1 MDQLLKLGKIPFL
14 AIQLPYP
21 SFIVVEILLFL
32 ALESLQLL
40 LVAPL
45 LLTHSFRCLSIP
57 SFSTRLG
64 FKCFGEFIFLLY
76 KILLILNLN
85 VLALR
90 ISMHAL
96 YRNLIY
102 VQKKSL

>member
-1 MDQLLKLGKIPFL
+1 
-14 AIQLPYP
+14 
-21 SFIVVEILLFL
+21 
-32 ALESLQLL
+32 
-40 LVAPL
+40 
-45 LLTHSFRCLSIP
+45 
-57 SFSTRLG
+57 LG

-90 ISMHAL
+90 ISMYTL

-102 VQKKSL
+102 VQKKSLWTLNVAAEET